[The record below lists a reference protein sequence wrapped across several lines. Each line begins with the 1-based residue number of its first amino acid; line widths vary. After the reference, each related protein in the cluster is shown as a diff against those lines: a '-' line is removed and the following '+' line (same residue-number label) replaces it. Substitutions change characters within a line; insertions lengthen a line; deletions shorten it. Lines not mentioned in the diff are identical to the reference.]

1 MSDTEEVYDRGPL
14 QTYEVIYN
22 SGHIER
28 VQAHQ
33 VMMPPSDTG
42 FLGGLFGVD
51 VQTKKE
57 GRWTFH
63 GEFVG
68 RWMLVL
74 SVPET
79 DVRSVRNATQT
90 VDHLGGHE

>member
-1 MSDTEEVYDRGPL
+1 MTEKYDYGPL
-14 QTYEVIYN
+14 QTYEVIYA
-22 SGHIER
+22 SGHVER

-33 VMMPPSDTG
+33 VMMPPSDGGLAG
-42 FLGGLFGVD
+42 FLGVD
-51 VQTKKE
+51 VQTKRE

-63 GEFVG
+63 GEFDG

-79 DVRSVRNATQT
+79 DVKSVRNITRTA
-90 VDHLGGHE
+90 DDLAGGQSW